1 MESTRLNKREAIVI
15 MGPTASGKSALALA
29 LARRL
34 DGEIISADSMQFYR
48 GLEIGTA
55 QPTEAER
62 REIRHHLVGCFP
74 IDRKVDVFRFVK
86 LADAAAA
93 EIRARGRRPIVVGGT
108 GLYLRALL
116 YGLDDLPADPELRRR
131 LDAEFDSDAAEPGL
145 HRRMAELDPAGLERW
160 RHCRRRL
167 LRALEVRLLTGKSI
181 LELQQNPGD
190 RLRFPVRAF
199 KLVNDP
205 AELRER
211 IARRARQ
218 MLENGWIEEAEQAIR
233 NGLLDS
239 PTAHQA
245 IGYRLI
251 GDFLAGK
258 LERNQLEER
267 IITATCQ
274 LARRQRTWFR
284 HQHPEAE
291 ALPMPADPER
301 LAARL
306 S

>member
-116 YGLDDLPADPELRRR
+116 Y
-131 LDAEFDSDAAEPGL
+131 
-145 HRRMAELDPAGLERW
+145 
-160 RHCRRRL
+160 CRRRL

-258 LERNQLEER
+258 LDRNQLEER

>member
-1 MESTRLNKREAIVI
+1 
-15 MGPTASGKSALALA
+15 MGPTASGKSALALE
-29 LARRL
+29 LAREL
-34 DGEIISADSMQFYR
+34 GGEIISADSMQFYR

-55 QPTEAER
+55 QPTAAEQREA
-62 REIRHHLVGCFP
+62 RHHLVGCFSFL
-74 IDRKVDVFRFVK
+74 RKVDVFQFVK

-93 EIRARGRRPIVVGGT
+93 EIRARGNLPIIAGGT

-116 YGLDDLPADPELRRR
+116 YGLDDLPADPELRGRI
-131 LDAEFDSDAAEPGL
+131 DAEFDSDAAEPEL

-160 RHCRRRL
+160 KNCRRRL

-205 AELRER
+205 AELRDR

-218 MLENGWIEEAEQAIR
+218 MLDGGWIEEAEQAIR

-245 IGYRLI
+245 LGYRLI
-251 GDFLAGK
+251 AEFLAGR
-258 LERNQLEER
+258 LDRNRLEER
-267 IITATCQ
+267 IVTATWQ

-284 HQHPEAE
+284 HQHPEAKE
-291 ALPMPADPER
+291 LPMPAATET
-301 LAARL
+301 LFEQFG
-306 S
+306 